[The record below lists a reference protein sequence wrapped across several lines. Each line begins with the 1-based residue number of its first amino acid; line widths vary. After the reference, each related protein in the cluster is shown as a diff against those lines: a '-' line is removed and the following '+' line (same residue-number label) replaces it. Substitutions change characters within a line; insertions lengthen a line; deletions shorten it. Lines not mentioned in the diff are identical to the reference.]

1 VSNKASLVWN
11 EFQLTFVINLAR
23 RLGSWLMS
31 LVGPR
36 SGLADESDESD
47 ESENYYFIIRC
58 GLRMKL
64 LN

>member
-1 VSNKASLVWN
+1 VNNKASLSWN

-23 RLGSWLMS
+23 LGSWLMS
-31 LVGPR
+31 LVGQH

-47 ESENYYFIIRC
+47 ESENYDFIIRC